1 MGGLRKAGINQ
12 RQEDM
17 QVNIPSSYLS
27 HVYPYSGTA
36 NRWALQKG
44 SQEPAFAKYL
54 DLDRQRQKM
63 REQPPNC
70 GLPSVYM
77 QFVEDYKAWKTRQPV
92 EPLPDSLGW
101 TEENL
106 AFLQERYSGSLSSF
120 EIYDALETMR
130 EMGILS
136 EKAENCATG
145 SHAVVMHMEGG
156 VYKARV
162 GADSKEAWL
171 HGFDEAPMTG
181 FHSLD
186 GILSWAREFREEDY
200 PDFITG
206 AEATARGWI

>member
-1 MGGLRKAGINQ
+1 
-12 RQEDM
+12 
-17 QVNIPSSYLS
+17 
-27 HVYPYSGTA
+27 
-36 NRWALQKG
+36 
-44 SQEPAFAKYL
+44 
-54 DLDRQRQKM
+54 
-63 REQPPNC
+63 
-70 GLPSVYM
+70 
-77 QFVEDYKAWKTRQPV
+77 
-92 EPLPDSLGW
+92 
-101 TEENL
+101 
-106 AFLQERYSGSLSSF
+106 
-120 EIYDALETMR
+120 
-130 EMGILS
+130 MGILS